1 MPGIGWP
8 RRKGPINYYGTQ
20 QGLWPGVEYNYINPF
35 IMGFKYN
42 ARARTEGKKGKKRTC
57 YFFPYG
63 EKRAPALKEKR
74 EKREKCA

>member
-42 ARARTEGKKGKKRTC
+42 ARARTEGKKGKKRKMRV
-57 YFFPYG
+57 G
-63 EKRAPALKEKR
+63 KKWKKEKNARREKRA
-74 EKREKCA
+74 